1 MHLFCLCSVQCRC
14 PANTAMR
21 HQSFITQ
28 SLLCCAITK
37 PRRDTVREHAFNS
50 ASVGHNHGP
59 CSVCRE
65 SEVCRTGLHSLTS
78 HISERAD
85 TRRRDSN
92 TKPALSGPW
101 SWPNQHFTVNINTGS
116 CRLNLQINKQQ
127 APGWQRSVLMQR
139 GMLGNRGSVPVGSE
153 HWNADAK
160 RLIWPTP
167 AGSARFVDGDALQ
180 EHKSRENPLT
190 ASEKFTVRL

>member
-1 MHLFCLCSVQCRC
+1 MPFCRVESFIMHLFCLCSVQCRC

-78 HISERAD
+78 HTSLKEPIPDAGTQTQSRLCLA
-85 TRRRDSN
+85 RDH
-92 TKPALSGPW
+92 G
-101 SWPNQHFTVNINTGS
+101 QINTS
-116 CRLNLQINKQQ
+116 PSISTREAAVSTSRLTN
-127 APGWQRSVLMQR
+127 S
-139 GMLGNRGSVPVGSE
+139 
-153 HWNADAK
+153 
-160 RLIWPTP
+160 RLPDDKDL
-167 AGSARFVDGDALQ
+167 S
-180 EHKSRENPLT
+180 
-190 ASEKFTVRL
+190 